1 MTERN
6 YNAEQKSMKTMNKQE
21 RSLSKV
27 VETPT
32 KKEEKVSEIKTEE
45 KIESK
50 KEENKAK
57 KPIKVKRVKKEFA
70 VFRGTGLPISR
81 KYSIEI
87 CRYIKGKK
95 IDDAIKDL
103 ENAIQKKRAIPMR
116 GEYAHQKGKGMAGGK
131 YPKNA
136 SEDFIRILRSL
147 KANASYN
154 EIENPIIVEAIA
166 NKATRVYGRF
176 GRTEKKRTHLTL
188 RAMEGKD

>member
-6 YNAEQKSMKTMNKQE
+6 YNAEQKSIKTMNKQE
-21 RSLSKV
+21 KAVAKV
-27 VETPT
+27 VEAPT
-32 KKEEKVSEIKTEE
+32 KKEEKVSEVKTEE
-45 KIESK
+45 KIENK
-50 KEENKAK
+50 KEESKAK

-70 VFRGTGLPISR
+70 VFRGIGLPISR

-103 ENAIQKKRAIPMR
+103 EDAIQKKRAIPMR

-154 EIENPIIVEAIA
+154 EIDNPIIVEAIA
-166 NKATRVYGRF
+166 NKATKVYGRF
-176 GRTEKKRTHLTL
+176 GRTEKKRTHLML
-188 RAMEGKD
+188 KAMGGKE